1 MSSRGKRWWL
11 FHGLYE
17 FWFCFHSFSILAFI
31 EGRKMFWS
39 CALLN
44 LVLTDGEELF
54 EAPEIWSEPWRKAPQ
69 DDSIHDYRARGLAR
83 AIYFWKKGQAHH
95 LECFIKR
102 GMQKR
107 KVILLLYLAL
117 LLCSILVFAF
127 GKVYGDSG
135 EGPAKISKSD
145 VRNGDQLLREGSVG
159 SGLFNL
165 EKRRLRG
172 DLTVFKYLKGYYIE
186 DAEQMFFTST
196 GEQIK
201 GNSFKL

>member
-1 MSSRGKRWWL
+1 MEKRASTPLGMFYQERDTEVKSNPSAL
-11 FHGLYE
+11 FG
-17 FWFCFHSFSILAFI
+17 IIA
-31 EGRKMFWS
+31 
-39 CALLN
+39 
-44 LVLTDGEELF
+44 
-54 EAPEIWSEPWRKAPQ
+54 
-69 DDSIHDYRARGLAR
+69 
-83 AIYFWKKGQAHH
+83 
-95 LECFIKR
+95 
-102 GMQKR
+102 
-107 KVILLLYLAL
+107 
-117 LLCSILVFAF
+117 CSILVFAF
-127 GKVYGDSG
+127 GKVYGDPG

-165 EKRRLRG
+165 EKGRLRG